1 MAVKNFKRSQNSL
14 FPTDKCR
21 SGSSSSPCPSFTL
34 VPNIA
39 PCSSCSSSPN
49 SCGACMS
56 LSSAPF
62 DLPWAPAE
70 VDKNWN
76 KESAES
82 FPEPA
87 VIPSIH
93 RSVVLKGSGS
103 VYVMAAGLFHLPSK
117 SSCDL
122 ASAPPSV
129 SAGLRLDPSP
139 DSFTKSSRIS
149 FTDPGSTRRSRMCLS
164 SHFSTRV
171 LNARRDSRDSPGPLS
186 PASERLDCVPSYLS
200 TRGENALASAFQA
213 VHEQP
218 SGSTED
224 AVKNPGIRYLLLLLL
239 PYLPVVAIGQI
250 ICPDNKLHT
259 EYPLHG
265 PVQRGQRSP
274 QHPSTRK
281 LIIHLWI
288 SFSASITSLTVHPLV
303 LKSTSKVDRS
313 ANSKFRFLA
322 APESSEAVQLAPGF
336 RSHKTTTRS
345 LSDQSSTHA
354 VMPQGDR
361 RGRRAY
367 FRLGAE
373 VMASLMALSSCQA
386 PIIVED
392 SSLEGWTVIGSG
404 GFGQIYKARHR
415 QWGCDVA
422 IKLLHYDD
430 GSSESLLREIDMMR
444 QGSSPYAIQ
453 VRGVFRG
460 RVPNSVLLAH
470 QVALGLNFLHSLS
483 PPILHL
489 DLKPSNVLLDFYLNA
504 KLTDFGLARYYHSV
518 TRVSKK
524 NSGEEGGTISYMP
537 PEAFHVSYK
546 PTLASDIYSYGILLW
561 SIVTGRQPYAY
572 AQSSLVRLRIPE
584 GDRPL
589 LDEIRVQA
597 LGRAGL
603 TELMKLM
610 ERCWDKK
617 PDQRPSSLE
626 CTTQTEELYKL
637 HKHAINDAVHQVLKK
652 LDQRKEETVIEQI
665 GRVHITQPLA
675 GERFEAVNVYD
686 NAPTGGP
693 PIQRQFSSPDTFLCH
708 PAPGFQI
715 QLCNVTGLQH
725 GNNNTMNIEFIDPS
739 DRKRHPT
746 APSRVDL
753 PPPHPGSWKDKTG
766 GV

>member
-1 MAVKNFKRSQNSL
+1 
-14 FPTDKCR
+14 
-21 SGSSSSPCPSFTL
+21 
-34 VPNIA
+34 
-39 PCSSCSSSPN
+39 
-49 SCGACMS
+49 
-56 LSSAPF
+56 
-62 DLPWAPAE
+62 
-70 VDKNWN
+70 
-76 KESAES
+76 
-82 FPEPA
+82 
-87 VIPSIH
+87 
-93 RSVVLKGSGS
+93 
-103 VYVMAAGLFHLPSK
+103 
-117 SSCDL
+117 
-122 ASAPPSV
+122 
-129 SAGLRLDPSP
+129 
-139 DSFTKSSRIS
+139 
-149 FTDPGSTRRSRMCLS
+149 
-164 SHFSTRV
+164 
-171 LNARRDSRDSPGPLS
+171 
-186 PASERLDCVPSYLS
+186 
-200 TRGENALASAFQA
+200 
-213 VHEQP
+213 
-218 SGSTED
+218 
-224 AVKNPGIRYLLLLLL
+224 
-239 PYLPVVAIGQI
+239 
-250 ICPDNKLHT
+250 
-259 EYPLHG
+259 
-265 PVQRGQRSP
+265 
-274 QHPSTRK
+274 
-281 LIIHLWI
+281 
-288 SFSASITSLTVHPLV
+288 
-303 LKSTSKVDRS
+303 
-313 ANSKFRFLA
+313 
-322 APESSEAVQLAPGF
+322 
-336 RSHKTTTRS
+336 
-345 LSDQSSTHA
+345 
-354 VMPQGDR
+354 
-361 RGRRAY
+361 
-367 FRLGAE
+367 
-373 VMASLMALSSCQA
+373 MALSSCQA

-460 RVPNSVLLAH
+460 RVPNSVLST
-470 QVALGLNFLHSLS
+470 QLGLVMELMERGSLAS
-483 PPILHL
+483 LQ
-489 DLKPSNVLLDFYLNA
+489 
-504 KLTDFGLARYYHSV
+504 LTDFGLARYYHSV

-693 PIQRQFSSPDTFLCH
+693 PIQEMAGGCTATQTDNARVKDLPSVRPANVCYADAPCPSTEYHLKKSSVCPIGSSMPSPSTGRSTQSRTAKPPQPAFRPNLSSQYHRQFSSPDTFLCH